1 MRPGCWTA
9 GRRARGAPG
18 IIAAMTALTTGSS
31 SSSTGAPAAPAAAP
45 QPLLQAIT
53 ERVLLADGAMG
64 TQLQQAGLEPGGC
77 GEAWNLDRPEA
88 VLAIQR
94 GYVEAGSD
102 CLLTNT
108 FGACRVML
116 ERHALAG
123 RVAAINE
130 RGVAIARAA
139 FAGRPGFV
147 IGDVGPFGGLMEPY
161 GEVPQDAVAAA
172 FREQAAALVAA
183 GADAVIV
190 ETQTALE
197 EAGLG
202 IAAAKEAGAA
212 CVIASMAFDLNRDGK
227 DVRTMMGVRV
237 EQAAEVLQQAGA
249 DVLAINCGTGVD
261 LAWAAR
267 ILQRYR
273 SASDLP
279 LMAKPN
285 NGLPEL
291 IDMQVVYRQTP
302 EQMVAGLD
310 ALLAAGAR
318 IVGGCCGTTA
328 DHVRRLRGAVDA
340 HNG

>member
-1 MRPGCWTA
+1 
-9 GRRARGAPG
+9 
-18 IIAAMTALTTGSS
+18 MTDPSTGSA
-31 SSSTGAPAAPAAAP
+31 GAGGATAPAAAP
-45 QPLLQAIT
+45 QSLLQAIA

-64 TQLQQAGLEPGGC
+64 TQLQQAGLEPGGS
-77 GEAWNLDRPEA
+77 GEAWNLERPDA

-94 GYVEAGSD
+94 GYVDAGSD

-108 FGACRVML
+108 FGACRIML
-116 ERHALAG
+116 ERHSLAD
-123 RVAAINE
+123 RVAEINA
-130 RGVAIARAA
+130 RGVDLAREA
-139 FAGRPGFV
+139 FGGRPGFV

-161 GEVPQDAVAAA
+161 GEVPRDAVAAA
-172 FREQAAALVAA
+172 FREQAAALVEA

-197 EAGLG
+197 ETGLG
-202 IAAAKEAGAA
+202 IAAAREAGAA

-237 EQAAEVLQQAGA
+237 EQAAEVLQEAGA

-302 EQMVAGLD
+302 EQMVAGID
-310 ALLAAGAR
+310 DLLAAGAR

-328 DHVRRLRGAVDA
+328 DHVRRIRNLIDA
-340 HNG
+340 RNR

>member
-1 MRPGCWTA
+1 MAVLGTNTPTA
-9 GRRARGAPG
+9 RAV
-18 IIAAMTALTTGSS
+18 SQ
-31 SSSTGAPAAPAAAP
+31 
-45 QPLLQAIT
+45 QPLLEAIA

-64 TQLQQAGLEPGGC
+64 TEQQRAGLEPGGS
-77 GEAWNLDRPEA
+77 GEAWNVDNPDA

-116 ERHALAG
+116 ERHSLAD
-123 RVAAINE
+123 RVAEINAQ
-130 RGVAIARAA
+130 GVALARAA
-139 FAGRPGFV
+139 FGGRPGYV
-147 IGDVGPFGGLMEPY
+147 IGDIGPFGGLMEPY
-161 GEVPQDAVAAA
+161 GEVAQEAVLAA
-172 FREQAAALVAA
+172 FREQAAALVGA
-183 GADAVIV
+183 GADAVII

-197 EAGLG
+197 EIGLG
-202 IAAAKEAGAA
+202 IAAAREAGAA

-237 EQAAEVLQQAGA
+237 EQAAEVLQEAGA
-249 DVLAINCGTGVD
+249 DILAINCGTGVD
-261 LAWAAR
+261 MTWAAR
-267 ILQRYR
+267 ILKRYR

-291 IDMQVVYRQTP
+291 IDMEVVYRQTP
-302 EQMVAGLD
+302 ERMLVGLD
-310 ALLAAGAR
+310 AVLAAGAR

-328 DHVRRLRGAVDA
+328 EHVRRLRGVVDA
-340 HNG
+340 WNG

>member
-1 MRPGCWTA
+1 
-9 GRRARGAPG
+9 
-18 IIAAMTALTTGSS
+18 MTEL
-31 SSSTGAPAAPAAAP
+31 STGRPPAGGPAAPAAAR
-45 QPLLQAIT
+45 QPLLQAIA
-53 ERVLLADGAMG
+53 ERVLVADGAMG
-64 TQLQQAGLEPGGC
+64 TQLQQAGLEPGGS
-77 GEAWNLDRPEA
+77 GEAWNLERPGA

-94 GYVEAGSD
+94 GYVDAGSD

-108 FGACRVML
+108 FGACRIML
-116 ERHALAG
+116 ERHSLAD
-123 RVAAINE
+123 RVVEINA
-130 RGVAIARAA
+130 RGVDLARAA
-139 FAGRPGFV
+139 FGGRPGFV

-161 GEVPQDAVAAA
+161 GEVPRDAVAAA
-172 FREQAAALVAA
+172 FREQAAALVEA

-197 EAGLG
+197 ETALG
-202 IAAAKEAGAA
+202 IAAAREAGAP

-237 EQAAEVLQQAGA
+237 EQAAEALQAAGA

-261 LAWAAR
+261 LTWAAR

-302 EQMVAGLD
+302 DQMAAGLD
-310 ALLAAGAR
+310 ELLAAGAR

-328 DHVRRLRGAVDA
+328 DHVRRFRSIVDA
-340 HNG
+340 RNR

>member
-1 MRPGCWTA
+1 
-9 GRRARGAPG
+9 
-18 IIAAMTALTTGSS
+18 MTDPSTGSA
-31 SSSTGAPAAPAAAP
+31 GAGGATAPAAAP
-45 QPLLQAIT
+45 QSLLQAIA

-64 TQLQQAGLEPGGC
+64 TQLQQAGLEPGGS
-77 GEAWNLDRPEA
+77 GEAWNLERPDA

-94 GYVEAGSD
+94 GYVDAGSD

-108 FGACRVML
+108 FGACRIML
-116 ERHALAG
+116 ERHSLAD
-123 RVAAINE
+123 RVAEINA
-130 RGVAIARAA
+130 RGVDLAREA
-139 FAGRPGFV
+139 FGGRPGFV

-161 GEVPQDAVAAA
+161 GEVPRDAVAAA
-172 FREQAAALVAA
+172 FREQAAALVEA

-197 EAGLG
+197 ETGLG
-202 IAAAKEAGAA
+202 IAAAREAGAA

-237 EQAAEVLQQAGA
+237 EQAAEVLQEAGA

-302 EQMVAGLD
+302 EQMVAGID
-310 ALLAAGAR
+310 DLLAAGAR

-328 DHVRRLRGAVDA
+328 DHVRRIRNLIDA
-340 HNG
+340 WNR

>member
-1 MRPGCWTA
+1 
-9 GRRARGAPG
+9 
-18 IIAAMTALTTGSS
+18 MTDLGTGSPPA
-31 SSSTGAPAAPAAAP
+31 GGPAAPAAAP
-45 QPLLQAIT
+45 QSLLQAIA

-64 TQLQQAGLEPGGC
+64 TQLQQAGLEPGGS
-77 GEAWNLDRPEA
+77 GEAWNLERPDA

-94 GYVEAGSD
+94 GYVDAGSD

-108 FGACRVML
+108 FGACRIML
-116 ERHALAG
+116 ERHSLAD
-123 RVAAINE
+123 RVAEINA
-130 RGVAIARAA
+130 RGVDLARAA
-139 FAGRPGFV
+139 FGGRPGFV
-147 IGDVGPFGGLMEPY
+147 IGDIGPFGGLMEPY
-161 GEVPQDAVAAA
+161 GEVPRDAVAAA
-172 FREQAAALVAA
+172 FREQAAALVEA

-197 EAGLG
+197 ETGLG
-202 IAAAKEAGAA
+202 IAAAREAGAP

-237 EQAAEVLQQAGA
+237 EQAAEVLQAAGA

-261 LAWAAR
+261 LPWAAR

-291 IDMQVVYRQTP
+291 VDMQVVYRQTP
-302 EQMVAGLD
+302 EQMAAGLD
-310 ALLAAGAR
+310 DLLAAGAR
-318 IVGGCCGTTA
+318 VVGGCCGTTA
-328 DHVRRLRGAVDA
+328 GHVRRFRSIVDA
-340 HNG
+340 RNR

>member
-1 MRPGCWTA
+1 MTDPSTGSPGA
-9 GRRARGAPG
+9 GGAP
-18 IIAAMTALTTGSS
+18 
-31 SSSTGAPAAPAAAP
+31 APAAAP
-45 QPLLQAIT
+45 QSLLQAIA

-64 TQLQQAGLEPGGC
+64 TQLQQAGLEPGGS
-77 GEAWNLDRPEA
+77 GEAWNLERPDT

-94 GYVEAGSD
+94 GYVDAGSD

-108 FGACRVML
+108 FGACRIML
-116 ERHALAG
+116 ERHSLAD
-123 RVAAINE
+123 RVAEINA
-130 RGVAIARAA
+130 RGVDLAREA
-139 FAGRPGFV
+139 FGGRPGFV

-161 GEVPQDAVAAA
+161 GEVPRDAVAAA
-172 FREQAAALVAA
+172 FREQAAALVEA

-197 EAGLG
+197 ETGLG
-202 IAAAKEAGAA
+202 IAAAREAGAA

-237 EQAAEVLQQAGA
+237 EQAAEVLQEAGA

-302 EQMVAGLD
+302 EQMVAGID
-310 ALLAAGAR
+310 DLLAAGAR

-328 DHVRRLRGAVDA
+328 DHVRRIRNLIDA
-340 HNG
+340 WNR

>member
-1 MRPGCWTA
+1 
-9 GRRARGAPG
+9 
-18 IIAAMTALTTGSS
+18 MTDFSTG
-31 SSSTGAPAAPAAAP
+31 STGAGGATAPAAAP
-45 QPLLQAIT
+45 QSLLQAIA

-64 TQLQQAGLEPGGC
+64 TQLQQAGLEPGGS
-77 GEAWNLDRPEA
+77 GEAWNLERPDA

-94 GYVEAGSD
+94 GYVDAGSD

-108 FGACRVML
+108 FGACRIML
-116 ERHALAG
+116 ERHSLAD
-123 RVAAINE
+123 RVAEINA
-130 RGVAIARAA
+130 RGVDLAREA
-139 FAGRPGFV
+139 FGGRPGFV

-161 GEVPQDAVAAA
+161 GEVPRDAVAAA
-172 FREQAAALVAA
+172 FREQAAALVEA

-197 EAGLG
+197 ETGLG
-202 IAAAKEAGAA
+202 IAAAREAGAA

-237 EQAAEVLQQAGA
+237 EQAAEVLQEAGA

-302 EQMVAGLD
+302 EQMVAGID
-310 ALLAAGAR
+310 DLLAAGAR

-328 DHVRRLRGAVDA
+328 DHVRRMRNVIDA
-340 HNG
+340 RNR

>member
-1 MRPGCWTA
+1 
-9 GRRARGAPG
+9 
-18 IIAAMTALTTGSS
+18 MTDLSTGSA
-31 SSSTGAPAAPAAAP
+31 GAGGALAPAAAA
-45 QPLLQAIT
+45 QSLLQAIA

-64 TQLQQAGLEPGGC
+64 TQLQQAGLEPGGS
-77 GEAWNLDRPEA
+77 GEAWNLERPDA

-94 GYVEAGSD
+94 GYVDAGSD

-108 FGACRVML
+108 FGACRIML
-116 ERHALAG
+116 ERHSLAD
-123 RVAAINE
+123 RVAEINA
-130 RGVAIARAA
+130 RGVDLAREA
-139 FAGRPGFV
+139 FGRRPGFV

-161 GEVPQDAVAAA
+161 GEVPRDAVAAA
-172 FREQAAALVAA
+172 FREQAAALVEA

-197 EAGLG
+197 ETGLG
-202 IAAAKEAGAA
+202 IAAAREAGAA

-237 EQAAEVLQQAGA
+237 EQAAEVLQEAGA

-302 EQMVAGLD
+302 EQMVAGID
-310 ALLAAGAR
+310 DLLAAGAR

-328 DHVRRLRGAVDA
+328 DHVRRMRNLIDA
-340 HNG
+340 RNR

>member
-1 MRPGCWTA
+1 MTDPSTGSPGA
-9 GRRARGAPG
+9 GGAP
-18 IIAAMTALTTGSS
+18 
-31 SSSTGAPAAPAAAP
+31 APAAAP
-45 QPLLQAIT
+45 QSLLQAIA

-64 TQLQQAGLEPGGC
+64 TQLQQAGLEPGGS
-77 GEAWNLDRPEA
+77 GEAWNLERPDA

-94 GYVEAGSD
+94 GYVDAGSD

-108 FGACRVML
+108 FGACRIML
-116 ERHALAG
+116 ERHSLAD
-123 RVAAINE
+123 RVAEINA
-130 RGVAIARAA
+130 RGVDLAREA
-139 FAGRPGFV
+139 FGGRPGFV

-161 GEVPQDAVAAA
+161 GEVPRDAVAAA
-172 FREQAAALVAA
+172 FREQAAALVEA

-197 EAGLG
+197 ETGLG
-202 IAAAKEAGAA
+202 IAAAREAGAA

-237 EQAAEVLQQAGA
+237 EQAAEVLQEAGA

-302 EQMVAGLD
+302 EQMVAGID
-310 ALLAAGAR
+310 DLLAAGAR

-328 DHVRRLRGAVDA
+328 DHVRRMRNVIDA
-340 HNG
+340 RNR